1 MGFLSIVRKL
11 REKEKEMNKGAAAT
25 GNSDLKNILEGYD

>member
-11 REKEKEMNKGAAAT
+11 REKEKEMKLLIIGLDKVRNPA
-25 GNSDLKNILEGYD
+25 IEF